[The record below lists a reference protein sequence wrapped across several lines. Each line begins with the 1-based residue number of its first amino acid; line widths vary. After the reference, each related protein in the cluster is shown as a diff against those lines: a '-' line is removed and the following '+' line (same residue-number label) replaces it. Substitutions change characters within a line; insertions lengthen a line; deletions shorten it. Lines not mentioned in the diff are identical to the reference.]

1 MTQSILHH
9 LARPMSMRMHILAC
23 LEDEPKDGQEI
34 AAEVSQ
40 YMGQT
45 ITTTQVSCY
54 LRKAIHEGV
63 AVRVSRGRY
72 VEPQDHFCEKNFA
85 ASERGVA

>member
-1 MTQSILHH
+1 VTQSILHQ
-9 LARPMSMRMHILAC
+9 LARPMTMRMHVLAC
-23 LEDEPKDGQEI
+23 LEDEPKDVREI

-40 YMGQT
+40 YMGRTVTKDQ
-45 ITTTQVSCY
+45 ITCFLS
-54 LRKAIHEGV
+54 RAIGEGV